1 MFNPVRSAI
10 KKSWE
15 FLAGPVVRTW
25 RFHCYGPGLIPGQ
38 ETKIPQA
45 PHAAKKRK
53 EINRLFFRA
62 VLSLQKN

>member
-15 FLAGPVVRTW
+15 FIGGPVVRTW
-25 RFHCYGPGLIPGQ
+25 CFHCYGPGLIPGQ

-45 PHAAKKRK
+45 AWHGQTLIKKK
-53 EINRLFFRA
+53 SEN
-62 VLSLQKN
+62 QKSP